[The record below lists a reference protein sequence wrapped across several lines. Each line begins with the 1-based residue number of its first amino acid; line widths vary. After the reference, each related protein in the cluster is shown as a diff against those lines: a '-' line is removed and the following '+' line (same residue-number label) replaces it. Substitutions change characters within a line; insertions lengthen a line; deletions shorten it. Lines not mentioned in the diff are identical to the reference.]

1 MDCTSKEDI
10 SKLREAIF
18 AKAEENCRLCIEEA
32 QAEIKKQTAE
42 KEKKLQ
48 LEIAKI
54 TEEAAKKAEQATKQ
68 IIQQAKQ
75 KNAAEILCF
84 KSSLLEG
91 AFGRLTEKLIS
102 FRENEDYLLILCGMA
117 DEAAELLKTDK
128 IILSL
133 AKEDVAL
140 KDKLLA
146 ELKKILPEVSFNVCE
161 TPALITGGILAV
173 AGDGRKQIYI
183 DWKNIVEDYSED
195 FADEIFG
202 SDHNDGGK

>member
-10 SKLREAIF
+10 CKLREAIF
-18 AKAEENCRLCIEEA
+18 SKAEENCRLCIEEA
-32 QAEIKKQTAE
+32 QAEIKKRTADN
-42 KEKKLQ
+42 EKKLQ

-54 TEEAAKKAEQATKQ
+54 TEEAARKAEQTTEQ
-68 IIQQAKQ
+68 IIRQAKQ
-75 KNAAEILCF
+75 KNTAETLSF

-102 FRENEDYLLILCGMA
+102 LRENEHYLPLLCGMA
-117 DEAAELLKTDK
+117 VEAAELLKTDK
-128 IILSL
+128 IILSM
-133 AKEDVAL
+133 AKEDIAL
-140 KDKLLA
+140 KDELLA
-146 ELKKILPEVSFNVCE
+146 KLKKILPEVSFNVCE

-173 AGDGRKQIYI
+173 TGDSRKQICI
-183 DWKNIVEDYSED
+183 DWKNIVEDYSEE